1 MTQLP
6 LPDTLAEFW
15 TLVEE
20 QDVRTIV
27 SLGSQ
32 KDSGK
37 VKVRESVPE
46 FILLTVM
53 ICYEIYFNNTDIV
66 VSAKNCLKLLSHC

>member
-32 KDSGK
+32 KDSDK

-53 ICYEIYFNNTDIV
+53 ICYEIYVNNTDIA